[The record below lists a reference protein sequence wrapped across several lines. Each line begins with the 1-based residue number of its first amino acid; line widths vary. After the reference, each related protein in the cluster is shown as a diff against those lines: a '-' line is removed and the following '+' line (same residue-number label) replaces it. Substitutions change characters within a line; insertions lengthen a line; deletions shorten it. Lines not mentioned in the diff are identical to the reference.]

1 LKKVKAAA
9 MALRSDWSTKACPI
23 ARGLDVLGDPWVLL
37 VLREVMLGA
46 HRYDELHTALGA
58 ADNVLSNRLRRLV
71 QAGLLTRQPYGSPA
85 RPRWEYHVTQAGA
98 DALPVLHALA
108 QWGNRHT
115 LAPLGPLRV
124 IHRGCGAEATSA
136 DWCEGCGV
144 PLTADNVAWEK
155 PSQPGRLVDLAGARG

>member
-1 LKKVKAAA
+1 

-23 ARGLDVLGDPWVLL
+23 ARGLDVLGDPWVVL

-46 HRYDELHTALGA
+46 HRYDELHRSLGA

-71 QAGLLTRQPYGSPA
+71 DAGLLTRQPYGSGA
-85 RPRWEYHVTQAGA
+85 RRWEYHLTEAGA

-115 LAPLGPLRV
+115 PAPRGALRIV
-124 IHRGCGAEATSA
+124 HRGCGAEATSA
-136 DWCEGCGV
+136 DWCDACGV
-144 PLTADNVAWEK
+144 ALTPDNVAWEK
-155 PSQPGRLVDLAGARG
+155 PSQPGVLVQLEGARG